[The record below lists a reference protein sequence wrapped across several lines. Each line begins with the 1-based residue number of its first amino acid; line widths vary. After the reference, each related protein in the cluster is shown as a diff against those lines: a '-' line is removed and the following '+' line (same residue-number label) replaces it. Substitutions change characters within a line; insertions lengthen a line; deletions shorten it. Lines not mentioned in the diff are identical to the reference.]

1 MWAVLIVLCVTVLG
15 GWYGWPAEQRHEAVV
30 RQQAGDHAG
39 TMKMYRKAVVAWFEA
54 HDVTDT
60 SVSLAEL
67 KEAGVL
73 PGWSKLATGSEAE
86 SWTNYRDSTGRI
98 YIFPA
103 AAAGASAGAPPV
115 IAELLALSR
124 NSLNVGIYRA
134 SDHTL
139 WSPVDGTRIA
149 LPPLGGA
156 VIPDGAPVWLA
167 SCD

>member
-15 GWYGWPAEQRHEAVV
+15 GWYGWPADQRHEAVV
-30 RQQAGDHAG
+30 RQQAGANAETVG
-39 TMKMYRKAVVAWFEA
+39 MYRQAVVAWFKA
-54 HDVTDT
+54 HNVTDT
-60 SVSLAEL
+60 SVSPADL
-67 KEAGVL
+67 KQAGVL
-73 PGWSKLATGSEAE
+73 PAWSTLPTGPMAAT
-86 SWTNYRDSTGRI
+86 WTNYRDSTGRI

-103 AAAGASAGAPPV
+103 AAGAPP
-115 IAELLALSR
+115 IIPELLALSR

-149 LPPLGGA
+149 LPPLGGTA
-156 VIPDGAPVWLA
+156 IPDAAPVWLA

>member
-1 MWAVLIVLCVTVLG
+1 MWAVLIVVCVTVLG
-15 GWYGWPAEQRHEAVV
+15 GWYGWPAEQGREAVV
-30 RQQAGDHAG
+30 RQQAAANAETVG
-39 TMKMYRKAVVAWFEA
+39 MYRQAVVAYFKA

-60 SVSLAEL
+60 SVSLADL
-67 KEAGVL
+67 KQAGVL
-73 PGWSKLATGSEAE
+73 PAWSNLATSATAAT
-86 SWTNYRDSTGRI
+86 WTNYRDSAGRI

-103 AAAGASAGAPPV
+103 AAGGPPI

-134 SDHTL
+134 ADHTL

-156 VIPDGAPVWLA
+156 VIPDAAPVWLA

>member
-1 MWAVLIVLCVTVLG
+1 MWAVLIVVCVTVLG
-15 GWYGWPAEQRHEAVV
+15 GWYGWPAEQRREAVV
-30 RQQAGDHAG
+30 RQQAGEVAETVG
-39 TMKMYRKAVVAWFEA
+39 MYRQAVVAYFKT
-54 HDVTDT
+54 HDATDT
-60 SVSLAEL
+60 SVSLADL
-67 KEAGVL
+67 KQAGVL
-73 PGWSKLATGSEAE
+73 PAWSTLPTGPMAAT
-86 SWTNYRDSTGRI
+86 WTNYRDSTGRI

-103 AAAGASAGAPPV
+103 AAGAPPI

-156 VIPDGAPVWLA
+156 VIPDAAPVWLA